1 MGKTAR
7 EYDQG
12 HVTKNQPIT
21 VLVFL
26 SENWVITMKN
36 MFKQKKK
43 KVSVHEYQVSDCFL
57 SILIQYPYMIKT
69 STSAG

>member
-12 HVTKNQPIT
+12 HVTKSQPIT

-36 MFKQKKK
+36 MFKQKN
-43 KVSVHEYQVSDCFL
+43 KVSVHEYQVDDCFL
-57 SILIQYPYMIKT
+57 GILIQYPYMIKT

>member
-43 KVSVHEYQVSDCFL
+43 KSACM
-57 SILIQYPYMIKT
+57 SIK
-69 STSAG
+69 

>member
-36 MFKQKKK
+36 MFKQKN
-43 KVSVHEYQVSDCFL
+43 KVSVHEYQVDDCFL
-57 SILIQYPYMIKT
+57 GILIQYPYRIKT

>member
-36 MFKQKKK
+36 MFKQKN
-43 KVSVHEYQVSDCFL
+43 KVSVHEYQVDDCFL
-57 SILIQYPYMIKT
+57 GILI
-69 STSAG
+69 

>member
-12 HVTKNQPIT
+12 HVTKNQPII

-36 MFKQKKK
+36 MFKQKN
-43 KVSVHEYQVSDCFL
+43 KVSVHEYQVDDCFL
-57 SILIQYPYMIKT
+57 GILIQYPYMIKT

>member
-7 EYDQG
+7 EFDQG

-21 VLVFL
+21 VLVFF

-36 MFKQKKK
+36 MFKQKN
-43 KVSVHEYQVSDCFL
+43 KVSVLEYQVDDCFL
-57 SILIQYPYMIKT
+57 GILIQYPYMIKT

>member
-7 EYDQG
+7 KYDQG

-43 KVSVHEYQVSDCFL
+43 VSVHEYQVSDCFL
-57 SILIQYPYMIKT
+57 GILIQYPYMIKT

>member
-1 MGKTAR
+1 MGKKAR

-36 MFKQKKK
+36 MFKQKN
-43 KVSVHEYQVSDCFL
+43 KVSVHEYQVGDCFL
-57 SILIQYPYMIKT
+57 GILIQYPYMIKT